1 MRHLILTDI
10 HGNIDALEAVL
21 RDASGEY
28 DEVVCCGDLVGY
40 GASPTEVIEWVRQEA
55 AFIVRGNHDRAVWED
70 GLKETFNLAA
80 QAAIEWCLREID
92 PADIE
97 WLRQLPAGPVWPYDF
112 GLAHGSPL
120 DEDEY
125 IAFTEDIIGLERAF
139 ERSLLF
145 FGHTHVQGG
154 WIWGPGEIRPAP
166 APTARESQRV
176 LEVIPD
182 FFYMINPGS
191 VGQPRDHDP
200 RAAYAVWDSERQLL
214 FLRRVS
220 YDIRAAQKKI
230 MAAGLP
236 LSLAT
241 RLASGR

>member
-21 RDASGEY
+21 RDASGHY

-40 GASPTEVIEWVRQEA
+40 GASPAEVIEWVRQEA
-55 AFIVRGNHDRAVWED
+55 AFVVRGNHDRAVWED
-70 GLKETFNLAA
+70 GLKDTFNRAA
-80 QAAIEWCLREID
+80 HAAIEWCLKKLD

-97 WLRQLPAGPVWPYDF
+97 WLRQLPTGPVWPYDF

-125 IAFTEDIIGLERAF
+125 LAFAEDVIGLERVF
-139 ERSLLF
+139 ERRLLF

-154 WIWGPGEIRPAP
+154 WIWEREGVQPAP
-166 APTARESQRV
+166 APGPRERQRV
-176 LEVIPD
+176 LQVHADIHHL
-182 FFYMINPGS
+182 INPGS

-200 RAAYAVWDSERQLL
+200 RAAYAVWDSESRLL
-214 FLRRVS
+214 TLRRVV
-220 YDIRAAQKKI
+220 YDIRSAQNRI
-230 MAAGLP
+230 LAAGLP
-236 LSLAT
+236 ASLAM
-241 RLASGR
+241 RLANGR

>member
-154 WIWGPGEIRPAP
+154 WIWGQGEIRSAP

-182 FFYMINPGS
+182 FFHMINPGS

-200 RAAYAVWDSERQLL
+200 RAAYAVWDSERKLL
-214 FLRRVS
+214 FLRRVA

>member
-21 RDASGEY
+21 RDASGHY

-40 GASPTEVIEWVRQEA
+40 GASPSEVIEWIRQEA
-55 AFIVRGNHDRAVWED
+55 SFIVRGNHDRAVWED

-80 QAAIEWCLREID
+80 QAAIEWCLKKLD

-125 IAFTEDIIGLERAF
+125 LAFTEDVIGLEPAF
-139 ERSLLF
+139 ERKLLF

-154 WIWGPGEIRPAP
+154 WIWDHDGVQPAP
-166 APTARESQRV
+166 VPGLRDTQRV
-176 LEVIPD
+176 LDVHPD
-182 FFYMINPGS
+182 VHHLINPGS

-200 RAAYAVWDSERQLL
+200 RAAYAVWDSESRLL
-214 FLRRVS
+214 TLRRVA
-220 YDIRAAQKKI
+220 YDIRTAQQRI
-230 MAAGLP
+230 LSAGLP
-236 LSLAT
+236 VSLAM
-241 RLASGR
+241 RLANGR